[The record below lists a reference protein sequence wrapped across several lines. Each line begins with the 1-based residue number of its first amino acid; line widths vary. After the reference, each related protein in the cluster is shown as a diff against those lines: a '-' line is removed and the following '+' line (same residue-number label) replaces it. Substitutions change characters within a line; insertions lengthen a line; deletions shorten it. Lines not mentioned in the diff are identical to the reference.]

1 MMLLFRPRLAAV
13 GMAFGL
19 VKDLGLLNLRLRE
32 VSSGEFDE
40 HRAAC
45 NGSCNCGNV
54 GGAIPEPLVQS
65 IRVTNCVCAGGTT
78 ALWLEGKASGMR
90 LLTKLVFCAAA
101 WSGFVRIGAAVVVVI
116 GLAGCQPT
124 VTPTPVPDAV
134 TLQNPGDVKY
144 YPSDEP
150 VRLGIQRFY
159 EGNFGLAQRYFQNAV
174 EKAPKD
180 ATAWIGL
187 AASYDRLGKFDL
199 ADRSYAAAAKLVGD
213 TPNLLNNEGYS
224 YMLRGDLRRARAKF
238 DAALSLDPGNATTIN
253 NLALLNQSTRFIE
266 RASNGEPCGSVDCTQ

>member
-1 MMLLFRPRLAAV
+1 
-13 GMAFGL
+13 MAFGL
-19 VKDLGLLNLRLRE
+19 VKDLGLLSFRLKE
-32 VSSGEFDE
+32 ASSSEFDE

-45 NGSCNCGNV
+45 NGSCICGNV
-54 GGAIPEPLVQS
+54 GGRNSRSVRAIDS
-65 IRVTNCVCAGGTT
+65 GDDCVCAGGTT

-134 TLQNPGDVKY
+134 TGQNPGDVKY

-159 EGNFGLAQRYFQNAV
+159 EGNFGLAQQYFQNAV
-174 EKAPKD
+174 EKTPND

-187 AASYDRLGKFDL
+187 AASYDRLGKFEL

-213 TPNLLNNEGYS
+213 TPRLLNNEGYS
-224 YMLRGDLRRARAKF
+224 YMLRGELTKARAKF
-238 DAALSLDPGNATTIN
+238 DAALRLDPGNATTIN
-253 NLALLNQSTRFIE
+253 NLALLNQSSQFVE
-266 RASNGEPCGSVDCTQ
+266 RAPNGEPCGSVDCTQ